1 MGTTDLKSDLIHKI
15 SSLKE
20 MHIIE
25 ELAMLLDFE
34 MEEKVFELTELQ
46 NSRILQGRNEYQTSK
61 ILSSK
66 VADAEIDQWLEEK

>member
-1 MGTTDLKSDLIHKI
+1 MRAADLKSDLIHKI

-25 ELAMLLDFE
+25 ELSMLLDFE
-34 MEEKVFELTELQ
+34 MEETVFELSESQ

-61 ILSSK
+61 ILTNK

>member
-46 NSRILQGRNEYQTSK
+46 NSRILKGRNEYQTSK

>member
-1 MGTTDLKSDLIHKI
+1 MRAADLKSDLIHKI

-25 ELAMLLDFE
+25 ELSMLLDFE
-34 MEEKVFELTELQ
+34 MEETVFELSESQ

-61 ILSSK
+61 ILTSK